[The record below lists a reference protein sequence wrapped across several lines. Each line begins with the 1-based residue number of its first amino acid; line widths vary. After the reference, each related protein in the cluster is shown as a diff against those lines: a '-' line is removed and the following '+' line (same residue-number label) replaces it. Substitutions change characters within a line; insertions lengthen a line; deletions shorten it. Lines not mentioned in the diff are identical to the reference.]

1 MGKQRYNQKDLLKS
15 NFLFQEQYPMNHE
28 LKVPIINNP
37 LDQTSLFKVLEKAF
51 EANPQTNAVL
61 VKGDYKKYIE

>member
-1 MGKQRYNQKDLLKS
+1 
-15 NFLFQEQYPMNHE
+15 MNHE

-51 EANPQTNAVL
+51 EANPQTIRIRMWAGNSIPIMMKPACELTLFVVCL
-61 VKGDYKKYIE
+61 KNCI

>member
-1 MGKQRYNQKDLLKS
+1 
-15 NFLFQEQYPMNHE
+15 MNHE

-61 VKGDYKKYIE
+61 IKGTKTNKKINSIKTMFRKWSVCLW